1 MADLFEPLTV
11 GDLRLPN
18 RIVLAPL
25 TRNRAPNAIPTDLAV
40 TYYTQRASAGLLI
53 TEATAISHQG
63 QGYADVP
70 GLYAPEQLVGWR
82 RVTDSVHAAGGRIFV
97 QLWHVGRISHRSLQ
111 PGGGAPVAPSAIRAN
126 AKTYLRNPD
135 GSGAFVETSAPRA
148 LELEELPGI
157 VDDFRRAAR
166 AAVDH
171 GFDGVEIH
179 GANGYLIDQF
189 LRDGSNR
196 RADAYGGSIENRLRF
211 LTEVVEAV
219 IEAVPA
225 RRVGVRISPASTVN
239 DMADSD
245 PQTLFNAV
253 AEYLSAYGLAYLHAV
268 EWAPNEDVAP
278 DFDFQALRRRF
289 GGPYIANGSYDR
301 TRALQA
307 RAQDRADLI
316 AFGRLYIAN
325 PDLVARLARNAPL
338 NTPDSATFYGGD
350 AHGYTDYPALPSAG

>member
-1 MADLFEPLTV
+1 MAAEDLFAPV
-11 GDLRLPN
+11 QIGDLTLPN
-18 RIVLAPL
+18 RIVMAPL
-25 TRNRAPNAIPTDLAV
+25 TRSRAQPDNTPGELAAR
-40 TYYTQRASAGLLI
+40 YYAQRASAGLI
-53 TEATAISHQG
+53 VSEATVISPEG
-63 QGYADVP
+63 VGYPNVP
-70 GLYAPEQLVGWR
+70 GLY
-82 RVTDSVHAAGGRIFV
+82 TDAHVRAWQPITQAVHEAGGRIFA
-97 QLWHVGRISHRSLQ
+97 QIWHVGRISLPEYQ
-111 PGGGAPVAPSAIRAN
+111 PDGALPVAPSAVCPKGN
-126 AKTYLRNPD
+126 AFTWTGPKP
-135 GSGAFVETSAPRA
+135 FVTPRA
-148 LELEELPGI
+148 LDLEEIPLI
-157 VDDFRRAAR
+157 VAQYRDAAAR
-166 AAVDH
+166 ALQA

-189 LRDGSNR
+189 LRDGTNR

-268 EWAPNEDVAP
+268 EWAPNEDVPP